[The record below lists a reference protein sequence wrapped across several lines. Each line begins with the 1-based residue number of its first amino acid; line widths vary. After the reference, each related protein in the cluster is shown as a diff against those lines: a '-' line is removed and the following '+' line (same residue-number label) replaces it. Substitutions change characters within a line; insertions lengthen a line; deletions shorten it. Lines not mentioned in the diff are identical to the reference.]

1 MGLFSTLSPLLPS
14 LSLSASVPGVNLSFF
29 LSNYTV
35 LSSSPC
41 VFPWVSMSLCKEWLF
56 LVLMGI
62 LTCKSIAVV
71 VYLHV
76 DVCVFHC
83 ALLHVDCCSTRQPP
97 CGFRPLQSRRL
108 YGLIVIT
115 VLSCAYVQFRLS
127 LQASNPLRRISN
139 SNCAVKLS
147 FLLFCRSPLNP
158 FPRLDM
164 KQFYVKK
171 EIIIILKKKS
181 RSAQEN
187 LSENCMRPNSRGG
200 KKMNNKRKTLPLAL
214 LSHFFSPIQFP
225 LFKTGA
231 DLSNIAANLT
241 SKGCRYVKTLFNCDK
256 EYAFMRICSPL
267 FVWTEPTNA
276 EAVFSLGN

>member
-115 VLSCAYVQFRLS
+115 VLRCAYVQFRLS

-181 RSAQEN
+181 RSAQAN
-187 LSENCMRPNSRGG
+187 LSENCMRPNSRGEKRWTTKG
-200 KKMNNKRKTLPLAL
+200 KLYLWL
-214 LSHFFSPIQFP
+214 
-225 LFKTGA
+225 
-231 DLSNIAANLT
+231 
-241 SKGCRYVKTLFNCDK
+241 C
-256 EYAFMRICSPL
+256 
-267 FVWTEPTNA
+267 
-276 EAVFSLGN
+276 

>member
-171 EIIIILKKKS
+171 EIIIILKKK
-181 RSAQEN
+181 RVALHKRIYQKIVWGQIQ
-187 LSENCMRPNSRGG
+187 GG
-200 KKMNNKRKTLPLAL
+200 KKDEQQKENFTFGSVKSFL
-214 LSHFFSPIQFP
+214 FP
-225 LFKTGA
+225 Y
-231 DLSNIAANLT
+231 SI
-241 SKGCRYVKTLFNCDK
+241 SIV
-256 EYAFMRICSPL
+256 
-267 FVWTEPTNA
+267 
-276 EAVFSLGN
+276 

>member
-139 SNCAVKLS
+139 SNCAVKLR

-187 LSENCMRPNSRGG
+187 LSENCMRPNSRGEKRWTIKG
-200 KKMNNKRKTLPLAL
+200 KLYLWL
-214 LSHFFSPIQFP
+214 
-225 LFKTGA
+225 
-231 DLSNIAANLT
+231 
-241 SKGCRYVKTLFNCDK
+241 C
-256 EYAFMRICSPL
+256 
-267 FVWTEPTNA
+267 
-276 EAVFSLGN
+276 

>member
-1 MGLFSTLSPLLPS
+1 M
-14 LSLSASVPGVNLSFF
+14 
-29 LSNYTV
+29 
-35 LSSSPC
+35 
-41 VFPWVSMSLCKEWLF
+41 
-56 LVLMGI
+56 
-62 LTCKSIAVV
+62 
-71 VYLHV
+71 YLHV

-83 ALLHVDCCSTRQPP
+83 AVVHVDCCSTRQPL

-171 EIIIILKKKS
+171 EIIIIQKKESLCTRESIRKLYE
-181 RSAQEN
+181 AKFK
-187 LSENCMRPNSRGG
+187 GG
-200 KKMNNKRKTLPLAL
+200 EMNNKGKTLPLAL
-214 LSHFFSPIQFP
+214 LSHF
-225 LFKTGA
+225 
-231 DLSNIAANLT
+231 
-241 SKGCRYVKTLFNCDK
+241 
-256 EYAFMRICSPL
+256 SPL
-267 FVWTEPTNA
+267 FS
-276 EAVFSLGN
+276 FHCLRLGLIFPILLLI

>member
-139 SNCAVKLS
+139 SNCAVKWS

-187 LSENCMRPNSRGG
+187 LSENCMRPNSRGEKDEQQKENFTFG
-200 KKMNNKRKTLPLAL
+200 SVKSFL
-214 LSHFFSPIQFP
+214 FP
-225 LFKTGA
+225 Y
-231 DLSNIAANLT
+231 SI
-241 SKGCRYVKTLFNCDK
+241 SIV
-256 EYAFMRICSPL
+256 
-267 FVWTEPTNA
+267 
-276 EAVFSLGN
+276 